1 MSTKPLPRFFTVPQV
16 ADMLAISQR
25 SVRRR
30 IAAGELSA
38 HRWGRQV
45 RISEADLRTFL
56 ALHKA

>member
-16 ADMLAISQR
+16 ADMLAVSQR
-25 SVRRR
+25 SIRRW

-45 RISEADLRTFL
+45 RISEVDLRTFL

>member
-30 IAAGELSA
+30 IAVGELSA